1 MLIRS
6 IVGWL
11 ATTFSSKGSD
21 TIADA
26 ERHLEEAS
34 KSPRFVDNL
43 TFIMSDH
50 EFSSTQRS
58 NSDEIRQAASTY
70 LRRYSENVLASHKQ
84 SSINMMT
91 DRLLKA
97 LSVPSIPMTLK
108 RNIVSTLQHILVKDQ
123 KGIIRTAFTPNLI
136 SVLEGIVTKEQP
148 NSQEYEYIV
157 LFGVFM
163 LGFPRYDAMA

>member
-1 MLIRS
+1 
-6 IVGWL
+6 
-11 ATTFSSKGSD
+11 
-21 TIADA
+21 
-26 ERHLEEAS
+26 
-34 KSPRFVDNL
+34 
-43 TFIMSDH
+43 
-50 EFSSTQRS
+50 
-58 NSDEIRQAASTY
+58 
-70 LRRYSENVLASHKQ
+70 
-84 SSINMMT
+84 MMT

>member
-21 TIADA
+21 TIVDA

-50 EFSSTQRS
+50 EFS
-58 NSDEIRQAASTY
+58 NEIRQAASTY

-97 LSVPSIPMTLK
+97 LSIPSIPMTLK